1 MVEHLSH
8 DERRTI
14 AGQARTLHERL
25 EGPPNDPG
33 EEPPIAPEEIVAEW
47 TELFPSEESFAER
60 LEHEGLTESAVYE
73 QLSATQ
79 WPGDEPLPEW
89 VNELESLIDHIKQ
102 FDPNDRRCISAA
114 NEIPFI
120 DLLAAV
126 ADYGRAQLA
135 EDIHPSNGI
144 PQLEEWLIGRLSR
157 LCVRALY
164 VEFKA
169 FIEYHDPEL
178 AATDPEEIA
187 TPETTYYEQFIA
199 AMFDDGFR
207 RLCLEYPV
215 LGRFIVRQ
223 IEQWVSTVTAIC
235 QRLQADRGA
244 LNDRFAIDGE
254 ITAIVPLADDV
265 HAGGQVPVRVSFE
278 SGSVI
283 YKPRPI
289 DAGVTLYTVLNRLDS
304 HLSTPEITAPTYLS
318 RDEYGWMETIDYREP
333 SDTAAVEEY
342 YERVG
347 MLLCVAYVLDLPDCQ
362 FENLIA
368 SGDQPTI
375 IDAETIFH
383 PYLDPVATAYTT
395 EVDAATSDSILRTG
409 LFPWAVGD
417 IGDADNDLKKP
428 LLAAGIGSSSETTEV
443 SEISKPTVTAVNTD
457 VMTIQGE
464 SPTVD
469 RTTNTLSKDGTDQP
483 PEENIDTIVDGF
495 RRTYNTIC
503 ELHEDGRFCSEI
515 IDPELIAGVENR
527 LVFRSTDI
535 YYSILRLSVARDPLR
550 DGGRL
555 SVEFERLAARFFN
568 DRIESDRYWGL
579 YDAER
584 RSLRQRDVPRFTS
597 QPDGTTLYHEGT
609 STGLEADLSGYE
621 RCQKRLDAMDSADRQ
636 NQTWLIRRCINP
648 SFPARETP
656 TPTSGDP
663 LTDERLQDEAI
674 KYGDWAVD
682 GAIETE
688 VGRRWVSLIGGE
700 LPQICVSPADNTL
713 YDGRAGIGLAVA
725 ALYDRTGHDRF
736 REAAIEALDL
746 VAQDQGE
753 SPTEFGGIKG
763 TGSIVYTLSVAGEL
777 LDRPRYR
784 DCAGEYAR
792 AITTEQLADEQ
803 PFDLIDGTAG
813 MLLALLAHYERYGGS
828 EIRERA
834 IDCGEQL
841 LEGRVSVD
849 GHRVWTTSG
858 GDPVPGIAHGVSGI
872 AYALARL
879 AKVVGDDRYARA
891 AQEAL
896 AYESTLYVPEQSN
909 YLIPS
914 ESGNDRFQDQWCYGR
929 AGCALARLGIGTQL
943 GDDGLIADA
952 NELLSATVGAAF
964 DQYDQLCCGNLGRS
978 VALLEAARRTDRDEA
993 DARAIAGQC
1002 LAREEQTGAL
1012 AMLGHGE
1019 PIHNPTF
1026 FHGISGAAYTMLR
1039 LQDPDALPCVLLLE

>member
-1 MVEHLSH
+1 MDEHLSH

-25 EGPPNDPG
+25 DGPSNDPDG
-33 EEPPIAPEEIVAEW
+33 DPPIDPEEIVAEW
-47 TELFPSEESFAER
+47 ADLFPTEESFSER
-60 LEHEGLTESAVYE
+60 LEHEGLTESGVYRE
-73 QLSATQ
+73 LSATR
-79 WPGDEPLPEW
+79 WPADAPMPEW
-89 VNELESLIDHIKQ
+89 IDELESLIHHIKQ
-102 FDPNDRRCISAA
+102 FDPNDRRPPASD
-114 NEIPFI
+114 EIPFV

-126 ADYGRAQLA
+126 ADYGRTQLA
-135 EDIHPSNGI
+135 DIRPPNGVER
-144 PQLEEWLIGRLSR
+144 LEEWLIGRLGR

-178 AATDPEEIA
+178 AATDPDDVA
-187 TPETTYYEQFIA
+187 APETTYYHQFIE

-207 RLCLEYPV
+207 KLCLEYPV
-215 LGRFIVRQ
+215 LARFIVRQ
-223 IEQWVSTVTAIC
+223 IEQWVTSVTTIC
-235 QRLQADRGA
+235 RRLRADRGA
-244 LNDRFAIDGE
+244 LTDRFAIDGE
-254 ITAIVPLADDV
+254 ITAIDPLADDV

-289 DAGVTLYTVLNRLDS
+289 DAGITLYTVLDRLGS
-304 HLSTPEITAPTYLS
+304 HLPTPGFSTPTYLS

-333 SDTAAVEEY
+333 SDTAAISRY

-347 MLLCVAYVLDLPDCQ
+347 TLLCVAYVLDLPDCQ

-375 IDAETIFH
+375 VDAETIFH
-383 PYLDPVATAYTT
+383 PYIDPVATAYTT
-395 EVDAATSDSILRTG
+395 EVDAATSDSVLRTG

-417 IGDADNDLKKP
+417 IGDEDNDLEKP
-428 LLAAGIGSSSETTEV
+428 LLAAGVGSSSETTEV
-443 SEISKPTVTAVNTD
+443 SAVSKPTVTAVNTD

-469 RTTNTLSKDGTDQP
+469 RATNTLSKDGADQP
-483 PEENIDTIVDGF
+483 PEENIDAILDGF
-495 RRTYNTIC
+495 RRTYKAIH

-515 IDPELIAGVENR
+515 VDPELIDGVENR

-579 YDAER
+579 YEAER
-584 RSLRQRDVPRFTS
+584 RSLRQRDVPRFTAR
-597 QPDGTTLYHEGT
+597 PDETTVYHDGT
-609 STGLEADLSGYE
+609 STGLGADATGYE
-621 RCQKRLDAMDSADRQ
+621 RCQKRLDAMGSADRRK
-636 NQTWLIRRCINP
+636 QTWLIRRCIDP
-648 SFPARETP
+648 SFQARETP
-656 TPTSGDP
+656 SSPVE
-663 LTDERLQDEAI
+663 LTDERLHDAAV
-674 KYGDWAVD
+674 KYGDRAID
-682 GAIETE
+682 SAIETA

-713 YDGRAGIGLAVA
+713 YDGRGGIGLAAA

-736 REAAIEALDL
+736 RDVASEALDL
-746 VAQDQGE
+746 VAEDHGE

-763 TGSIVYTLSVAGEL
+763 TGSIVYALSVAGEL

-784 DCAGEYAR
+784 DRAAAYAR
-792 AITTEQLADEQ
+792 AVTAEQLDDQ

-834 IDCGEQL
+834 IDCGERL
-841 LEGRVSVD
+841 LDERVSVD
-849 GHRVWTTSG
+849 GHRVWTRSDS
-858 GDPVPGIAHGVSGI
+858 DPMPGIAHGVSGV

-879 AKVVGDDRYARA
+879 AAVVDDDRYASATR
-891 AQEAL
+891 EAL
-896 AYESTLYVPEQSN
+896 AYESTLYAPERSN
-909 YLIPS
+909 YAIPS
-914 ESGNDRFQDQWCYGR
+914 ESGTDRFQDQWCHGR
-929 AGCALARLGIGTQL
+929 TGCALARLGIGTQL
-943 GDDGLIADA
+943 GDDELIAEA
-952 NELLSATVGAAF
+952 NQLLSATVRTEF
-964 DQYDQLCCGNLGRS
+964 DQYDQPCCGNLGRAT
-978 VALLEAARRTDRDEA
+978 ALLEAARRTDRDEA
-993 DARAIAGQC
+993 AARAIAGRC

-1026 FHGISGAAYTMLR
+1026 FHGVSGTAYTMLR